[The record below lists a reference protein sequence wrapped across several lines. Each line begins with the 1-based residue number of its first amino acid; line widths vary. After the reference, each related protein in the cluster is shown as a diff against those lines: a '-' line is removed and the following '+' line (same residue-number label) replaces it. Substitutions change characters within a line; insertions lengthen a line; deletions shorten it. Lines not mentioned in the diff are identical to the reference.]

1 MVSGINIII
10 PMAGLGS
17 RYSKVGYKVPKPLV
31 KILACPMIVWV
42 LRHVSIREEDKIF
55 LALRKEVD
63 SKYGVSQMLK
73 REFPRFNIVP
83 IRLRDITR
91 GAAETIA
98 LVIACMDQEDL
109 LRPTLSLD
117 CDTIYFED
125 IVDYFRMVSLRL
137 SPGSGICACFK
148 DMGRIPMYSY
158 IRTDYD
164 NAGQVTAIAEKKKIS
179 NLANT
184 GAYGFPSARILD
196 VFLRRLLKKPVP
208 AIGEYYISAVIADM
222 IQDGIKFLPLLVN
235 TFQCVGTPDQLLE
248 FLSAAKRSIQLLS
261 LLSIPRKTLVFD
273 VESVHTLS
281 DRSTLTVAQLQKYLP
296 ESSKKILRGLR
307 DIGYA
312 VTFSMKSGFCPHL
325 TSAKDFKFVGL
336 AERRLAQVEDRFFP
350 LDHTLPLAIGY

>member
-1 MVSGINIII
+1 MVAGLNIII

-55 LALRKEVD
+55 LAVRKEVD

-73 REFPRFNIVP
+73 REFPKFNIVP
-83 IRLRDITR
+83 IRLRDRTR
-91 GAAETIA
+91 GAAETLA
-98 LVIACMDQEDL
+98 LVLTCMDQEDL

-125 IVDYFRMVSLRL
+125 VVDYFRMVSLRL
-137 SPGSGICACFK
+137 SPGCGICACFK
-148 DMGRIPMYSY
+148 DLGKIPMYSY
-158 IRTDYD
+158 IRTDFD
-164 NAGQVTAIAEKKKIS
+164 KDGQVMAIAEKKKIS

-184 GAYGFPSARILD
+184 GAYGFPSARTLD
-196 VFLRRLLKKPVP
+196 VYLRRLLKKPVP

-248 FLSAAKRSIQLLS
+248 FLSAAKKSIELLS
-261 LLSIPRKTLVFD
+261 LLSIPKKILVFD
-273 VESVHTLS
+273 VESIHALSNRTTLS
-281 DRSTLTVAQLQKYLP
+281 LAQLQKYIP
-296 ESSKKILRGLR
+296 ESSKKILQGLR
-307 DIGYA
+307 NVGY
-312 VTFSMKSGFCPHL
+312 TITLSMKSGFCPHV
-325 TSAKDFKFVGL
+325 TAVKDFRFVRL
-336 AERRLAQVEDRFFP
+336 AERRLAQAEDRFFP
-350 LDHTLPLAIGY
+350 LDHTLPLAVGY